1 MSMVVLSRVG
11 GNQQSVLSR
20 GPLPSHFSPHGGVGG
35 LQLDIGSQPA
45 SYMGKEGRAVWS
57 CGGHGWSQVV
67 TELVFVAAGSWWRG
81 CSGPCRVWL
90 SLALGRFRDNG
101 THTCRVLA
109 LLSSAC
115 DRPCCMREGP
125 GENPDPRQVPSPT
138 RSNKPWA
145 GWPGSPSEPGPPRQP
160 PQVHTALPGDTGSH
174 RNSEQDTL
182 DGKTSP
188 AASLGSE
195 GAPEMPSAPTSAF
208 HPLGS
213 PAAGVPLTLHP
224 RGP

>member
-90 SLALGRFRDNG
+90 SLALSRFRDNG
-101 THTCRVLA
+101 THTCPAYLPFCPVPVTVPAACGKGLVKTQTHAKCPAPHVPTSRGQVGRGPLRSRVLCDSPHKCTRRSQETQA
-109 LLSSAC
+109 LTAILSKTHWMG
-115 DRPCCMREGP
+115 RPAP
-125 GENPDPRQVPSPT
+125 LL
-138 RSNKPWA
+138 PWA
-145 GWPGSPSEPGPPRQP
+145 PRVPQRCPRPPPR
-160 PQVHTALPGDTGSH
+160 
-174 RNSEQDTL
+174 
-182 DGKTSP
+182 
-188 AASLGSE
+188 
-195 GAPEMPSAPTSAF
+195 PSTPSGLRQRAF
-208 HPLGS
+208 P
-213 PAAGVPLTLHP
+213 
-224 RGP
+224 